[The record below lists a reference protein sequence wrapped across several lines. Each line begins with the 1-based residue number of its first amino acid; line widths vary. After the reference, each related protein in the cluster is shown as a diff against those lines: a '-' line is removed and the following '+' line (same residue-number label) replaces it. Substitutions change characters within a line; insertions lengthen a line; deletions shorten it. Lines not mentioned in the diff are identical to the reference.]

1 MSYKIGAV
9 SSGRIDA
16 DAITSAK
23 IADDAVTADHVA
35 SNAITSAEILADAV
49 TQAKV
54 GDDAIGAD
62 QLASSA
68 VVTASLVDNCVTA
81 AKLADNLVYGSN
93 LTVSGNLIVSGDSIT
108 ANVSTMTVEDHNVIL
123 GSGNSTSAVLDS
135 TGITLEGG
143 SGDDITFAY
152 LASGDKME
160 LKKGSAYADFKAGT
174 IEGALSGNASTAT
187 ALATA
192 RTISLAGDL
201 SGSVSFDG
209 TGDVS
214 ISATVAAN
222 SVALGTDTTG
232 NYMAGISGSGA
243 GVTVSH
249 SAGEGSSATVA
260 LNASLQD
267 VAGLSHAD
275 GAFIV
280 SDGTNFT
287 VESGATARSSLGLGS
302 AAVAASSDFYA
313 ASSVSTFG
321 GTLIDDADAAAA
333 RTTLGLGTAALSAS
347 GDFQPID
354 AQLTSLSNLSNPSSG
369 DTFVTMNPGGFANNM
384 KIGDFS
390 NASASVIRESVG
402 GDDSA
407 SEAVS
412 VSTYTAFYKVEMN
425 NRSSCTVSLPTIT
438 SHDTGKRMVIKA
450 GSTVGS
456 SAPFTLQ
463 GSSSQT
469 IDGGTMTINEQY
481 AAVTCVAMADGA
493 GYGWFIV

>member
-54 GDDAIGAD
+54 ADDAIGAD

-81 AKLADNLVYGSN
+81 AKLADNITYGST
-93 LTVSGNLIVSGDSIT
+93 LTISGDLIVQGDTIT
-108 ANVSTMTVEDHNVIL
+108 ANVGTMTVEDHNITL
-123 GSGNSTSAVLDS
+123 GSGNSGSAVADA
-135 TGITLEGG
+135 TGLTLEGG

-201 SGSVSFDG
+201 SGSASFDG
-209 TGDVS
+209 SANVS

-249 SAGEGSSATVA
+249 TAGEGSSATVA
-260 LNASLQD
+260 LHASLQD

-280 SDGTNFT
+280 SDGSNFT

-302 AAVAASSDFYA
+302 AALSASSDFYA

-333 RTTLGLGTAALSAS
+333 RTTLGLAIGSDVQAY
-347 GDFQPID
+347 D
-354 AQLTSLSNLSNPSSG
+354 AQLASLSNLSNPSSG

-390 NASASVIRESVG
+390 NASSSVIRESVG

-407 SEAVS
+407 SSSVS
-412 VSTYTAFYKVEMN
+412 VSTYTAFYKIEMN
-425 NRSSCTVSLPTIT
+425 NRSSCTVSLPAIT
-438 SHDTGKRMVIKA
+438 SDDTGKRMVIKA
-450 GSTVGS
+450 GSTVS
-456 SAPFTLQ
+456 SSKPFTLQ

-469 IDGGTMTINEQY
+469 IDGGTVTMNEQY
-481 AAVTCVAMADGA
+481 SAVTCVAMADGA